1 MSDDSFSTQYFAIDA
16 ISLIADF
23 GISSVKLESTF
34 TGSLYSAILNESV
47 HTNTI
52 FLESHSTFVFRS
64 THVKTGEKLFSTI
77 VYSTIFTQAINV
89 WVSKLTLV
97 VLISSGNATYSPA
110 DIQLIVKSSSADVI
124 CITLFCIF
132 TDISIVSSSIVLRIS
147 ENIFAFTVIAP
158 SNFISQG
165 ISISTYFS
173 ISVALIFRVSIL
185 AFI

>member
-89 WVSKLTLV
+89 
-97 VLISSGNATYSPA
+97 
-110 DIQLIVKSSSADVI
+110 
-124 CITLFCIF
+124 
-132 TDISIVSSSIVLRIS
+132 
-147 ENIFAFTVIAP
+147 
-158 SNFISQG
+158 
-165 ISISTYFS
+165 
-173 ISVALIFRVSIL
+173 
-185 AFI
+185 